1 MENDIAFLMLQQHVI
16 GFETKFK
23 SNEFHH
29 I

>member
-1 MENDIAFLMLQQHVI
+1 MENDIACSILQQHVI
-16 GFETKFK
+16 GLETKRK